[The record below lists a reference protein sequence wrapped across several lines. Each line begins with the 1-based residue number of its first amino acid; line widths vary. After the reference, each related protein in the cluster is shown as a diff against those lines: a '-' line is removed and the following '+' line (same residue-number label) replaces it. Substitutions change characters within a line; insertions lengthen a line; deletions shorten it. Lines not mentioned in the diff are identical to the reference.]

1 MMMTI
6 MIRYS
11 GDDDDGDN
19 YDNIQVTMIRY
30 SGDGPLLGSAAKSS
44 SLIPT
49 PCRFS
54 IILLLLA
61 YQVLIVGLTKSSLLL
76 RQVLYYSN
84 FKLGIE
90 NSLIKLSAPHYF
102 SSEVL
107 KV

>member
-1 MMMTI
+1 MMTI

-30 SGDGPLLGSAAKSS
+30 SGDGPLLGSSAKSS

-61 YQVLIVGLTKSSLLL
+61 YQVLSRFDQIISAAATGS
-76 RQVLYYSN
+76 VL
-84 FKLGIE
+84 FQFQIGHRE
-90 NSLIKLSAPHYF
+90 LSHQII
-102 SSEVL
+102 
-107 KV
+107 

>member
-1 MMMTI
+1 MMEPPTNYLRHNKKSWTAAYQVVMMMVMMMTI

-11 GDDDDGDN
+11 GDDDDDGDN

-30 SGDGPLLGSAAKSS
+30 SGDGPLLGSSAKSS

-61 YQVLIVGLTKSSLLL
+61 
-76 RQVLYYSN
+76 N
-84 FKLGIE
+84 
-90 NSLIKLSAPHYF
+90 IKY
-102 SSEVL
+102 
-107 KV
+107 

>member
-1 MMMTI
+1 MTI

-11 GDDDDGDN
+11 GDDDDG
-19 YDNIQVTMIRY
+19 DNIQVTMIRY
-30 SGDGPLLGSAAKSS
+30 SGDGPLLGSSAKSS

-54 IILLLLA
+54 IILVLLA
-61 YQVLIVGLTKSSLLL
+61 YRVDLTKSSLLL

-90 NSLIKLSAPHYF
+90 NSLIKLSDPHYF
-102 SSEVL
+102 SSGVL